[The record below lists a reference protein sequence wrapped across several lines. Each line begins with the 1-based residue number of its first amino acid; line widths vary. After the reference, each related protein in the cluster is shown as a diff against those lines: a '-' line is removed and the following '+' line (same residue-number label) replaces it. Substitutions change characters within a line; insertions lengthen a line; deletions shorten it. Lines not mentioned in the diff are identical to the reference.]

1 MTAGSSFRVYRKW
14 MMGAWPLPSLSW
26 LLARIIWQRRQ
37 SGQLVLGCLSPAQSQ
52 VQRNLSP
59 TDHDGNNI
67 CACVPPDLQIPV
79 RSAFLHEMSHQTL
92 IWGYCAVL
100 SCWTLTHRRS
110 DGRNHSSLCLTPNIS
125 VQMIASIGR
134 WRGRWPCLL
143 YSTTSVGRGLKKK
156 PWHCSKRVG
165 DVGPDVMVY
174 VTCAVI
180 GLGGR
185 GVIKNTDWSWSGCKS
200 APLHADVRSHLSG
213 SSAIQPLASS
223 EESWHRIYFL

>member
-1 MTAGSSFRVYRKW
+1 MRAPEIQTLSPDRLHVCTTERLNTLYDRVLPKKQTFGASFKGVLSIMTAGSSFRVYRKC

-67 CACVPPDLQIPV
+67 CACVPPDVQIPV

-110 DGRNHSSLCLTPNIS
+110 DGRTIVVYALYLTS
-125 VQMIASIGR
+125 QFR
-134 WRGRWPCLL
+134 WSHQLG
-143 YSTTSVGRGLKKK
+143 
-156 PWHCSKRVG
+156 G
-165 DVGPDVMVY
+165 DV
-174 VTCAVI
+174 
-180 GLGGR
+180 
-185 GVIKNTDWSWSGCKS
+185 K
-200 APLHADVRSHLSG
+200 
-213 SSAIQPLASS
+213 PLALSPL
-223 EESWHRIYFL
+223 F

>member
-14 MMGAWPLPSLSW
+14 MMGAWPLSSLSW

-110 DGRNHSSLCLTPNIS
+110 DGRNHSSLCLIPNIS

-134 WRGRWPCLL
+134 WREA
-143 YSTTSVGRGLKKK
+143 VGLVSFILVLQLEGDLKKT
-156 PWHCSKRVG
+156 
-165 DVGPDVMVY
+165 
-174 VTCAVI
+174 VTLFEKSRWRRPRCH
-180 GLGGR
+180 GLFDLCRHRSGWAR
-185 GVIKNTDWSWSGCKS
+185 CDQNMDWSGCKS

>member
-1 MTAGSSFRVYRKW
+1 MRAPEIQTLSPDRLHVCTTERLNTLYDRVLPKKQTFGASFKGVLSIMTAGSSFRVYRKW
-14 MMGAWPLPSLSW
+14 MMGAWPLSSLSW

-110 DGRNHSSLCLTPNIS
+110 DGRNHSSLCLIPNIS

-134 WRGRWPCLL
+134 WR
-143 YSTTSVGRGLKKK
+143 
-156 PWHCSKRVG
+156 
-165 DVGPDVMVY
+165 
-174 VTCAVI
+174 
-180 GLGGR
+180 
-185 GVIKNTDWSWSGCKS
+185 
-200 APLHADVRSHLSG
+200 
-213 SSAIQPLASS
+213 
-223 EESWHRIYFL
+223 